1 MSQAGSRA
9 VTAFRKIALIGA
21 GRMGRPMAVNL
32 HKAGLKIEVV
42 DPSEEALAALRA
54 LGIACTDRF
63 ESATDGAD
71 LVILMLADPKIIA
84 DAVERLTQQKSRP
97 RIIVD
102 CSSTDVVLTR
112 DLAAKA
118 AASGIAFLDAPVS
131 GSTEGAAAAT
141 LSFMVGGDAEALS
154 LVRPVFDALG
164 KKVVHFGP
172 VGSGQLAKTC
182 NNMIVAI
189 EYIGICEAFA
199 IVEANGLDPK
209 LFREL
214 CLNATARSWAMEYR
228 CPVPGVTPDSP
239 SSHGYEG
246 GGSGYVVAKDLG
258 IALSAAKS
266 VGMAPELAQIARRA
280 YQSAVEKGLGNLD
293 FSAIYTLMRPDVR
306 PSAAEVKA
314 TGSAQ

>member
-1 MSQAGSRA
+1 MTQSGSRA
-9 VTAFRKIALIGA
+9 SVASFKKIALIGA

-32 HKAGLKIEVV
+32 HKAGFNIEVV
-42 DPSEEALAALRA
+42 DPSPEALSSLRE

-63 ESATDGAD
+63 ESAADGAD
-71 LVILMLADPKIIA
+71 LVILMLANGKIIA
-84 DAVERLTQQKSRP
+84 DAVERLIQQKSRP

-131 GSTEGAAAAT
+131 GGTEGAAAAT
-141 LSFMVGGDAEALS
+141 LSFLVGGDAETLS
-154 LVRPVFDALG
+154 LVRPVLDVLG
-164 KKVVHFGP
+164 KKVAHFGP

-189 EYIGICEAFA
+189 EFVGICEAFA

-209 LFREL
+209 LFRDL

-228 CPVPGVTPDSP
+228 CPVPGVVPDSP
-239 SSHGYEG
+239 ASHGYEG
-246 GGSGYVVAKDLG
+246 GGSGDIVAKDLG
-258 IALSAAKS
+258 IALSVAKS
-266 VGMAPELAQIARRA
+266 VGMAPELAQIALHS
-280 YQSAVEKGLGNLD
+280 YQAAIEKGLGNLD
-293 FSAIYTLMRPDVR
+293 FSALYTLMRPEVR
-306 PSAAEVKA
+306 AAAVNVKA
-314 TGSAQ
+314 K

>member
-1 MSQAGSRA
+1 MTQSGLGASA
-9 VTAFRKIALIGA
+9 ASFKKIALIGA

-32 HKAGLKIEVV
+32 HKAGFNIEVV
-42 DPSEEALAALRA
+42 DPSKEALAALQA
-54 LGIACTDRF
+54 LGVACTDRF

-71 LVILMLADPKIIA
+71 LVILMLADGKIIA
-84 DAVERLTQQKSRP
+84 DAVERLTRQKSRP

-131 GSTEGAAAAT
+131 GGTEGAELAT
-141 LSFMVGGDAEALS
+141 LSFLVGGDVETLN
-154 LVRPVFDALG
+154 LVRPVLDVLG
-164 KKVVHFGP
+164 KKVAHFGP

-189 EYIGICEAFA
+189 ELIGICEAFA
-199 IVEANGLDPK
+199 IVEANGIDPK
-209 LFREL
+209 LFRDL

-228 CPVPGVTPDSP
+228 CPVPGVVPDSP

-246 GGSGYVVAKDLG
+246 GGSNAIVVKDLG
-258 IALSAAKS
+258 IALSVAKS
-266 VGMAPELAQIARRA
+266 VGMAPELGQIALRA
-280 YQSAVEKGLGNLD
+280 YKSAVDKGLGHLD
-293 FSAIYTLMRPDVR
+293 FTAIYTLMRPEVR
-306 PSAAEVKA
+306 PAAVDHSSK
-314 TGSAQ
+314 